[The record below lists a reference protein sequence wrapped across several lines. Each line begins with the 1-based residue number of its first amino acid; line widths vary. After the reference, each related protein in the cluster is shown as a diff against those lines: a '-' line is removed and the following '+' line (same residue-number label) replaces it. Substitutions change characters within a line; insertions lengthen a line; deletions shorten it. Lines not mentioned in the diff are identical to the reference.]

1 MDFMR
6 KALAILP
13 LCLSLAACDKASSV
27 FGTGSQPQAPA
38 ATVGY
43 DFEINTT
50 SPDQALKTWWRYLDT
65 KEAME
70 YARCQSFVRKDVDEF
85 DVAGVSTGAVEQS
98 VNSSRAVCWRSLYD
112 REILQVKQET
122 DTRAIAFA
130 KITNATPSSSTGTS
144 DQQRARKMGAHFK
157 YLIEKT
163 EGGWKI
169 AQVYRH
175 DESNVLSGDDEWE
188 KQYTPYVETLQS
200 YVSDL
205 Q

>member
-1 MDFMR
+1 MR
-6 KALAILP
+6 KALSILP
-13 LCLSLAACDKASSV
+13 LCLILTACDKVSSA
-27 FGTGSQPQAPA
+27 FGTGSPSQAPA
-38 ATVGY
+38 ATVSY

-65 KEAME
+65 KDAVEL
-70 YARCQSFVRKDVDEF
+70 ARCQSFAQKDADGF
-85 DVAGVSTGAVEQS
+85 DLASVSTDAVAQS
-98 VNSSRAVCWRSLYD
+98 VNSSRTLCWRSVYD

-130 KITNATPSSSTGTS
+130 KIINATPSSAEGTS
-144 DQQRARKMGAHFK
+144 DQQLARKMGAHFK

-163 EGGWKI
+163 DGGWKV

-175 DESNVLSGDDEWE
+175 DESNALSGDDEWE

-200 YVSDL
+200 YVSGH